1 MKIRIFIFSAA
12 VFILTYMNSA
22 LTYWESLSIGLF
34 SFFFLEL
41 LEDLGKKIVI
51 LYLPGIM
58 AIATWLI
65 MPIFFY
71 HIYTKSDWQ
80 ARLWWKYMPV
90 PSDDYY
96 SFVIPGTLLMILGMR
111 IPLGRLK
118 VNKNPRAYLDNAR
131 EYLKDKPKLGLF
143 LIVIGLVS
151 GFLDFLSPESLKQ
164 VFYLM
169 AHLTYVG
176 VFYNM
181 YSPSSKIK
189 KPVTISVFALTILQ
203 ALLNGMFGELIFIS
217 ALSVI
222 LVLLGK
228 KVSFNRKLFISVT
241 GLIIIVLIQSV
252 KAQYRVARWRNGADP
267 SYMVKLLVDKVNNPS
282 ELMDKDKLFFVAVR
296 LNQGWL
302 IAVTMDRVPS
312 RHPFAN
318 GETIWQ
324 SVAASLVPRLLW
336 PDKPEAGGKAN
347 LKRFWGFDL
356 RGFSMN
362 IGPIGEAY
370 ANFDEVGGC
379 IYMFF
384 YGLFFNLILFT
395 ILRLA
400 ERRPTMILWLPFLF
414 MYTITVESDLLLT
427 MNFILKGVFFTWIVF
442 RLFKALFKIEL

>member
-1 MKIRIFIFSAA
+1 
-12 VFILTYMNSA
+12 
-22 LTYWESLSIGLF
+22 
-34 SFFFLEL
+34 
-41 LEDLGKKIVI
+41 
-51 LYLPGIM
+51 
-58 AIATWLI
+58 
-65 MPIFFY
+65 
-71 HIYTKSDWQ
+71 
-80 ARLWWKYMPV
+80 
-90 PSDDYY
+90 
-96 SFVIPGTLLMILGMR
+96 
-111 IPLGRLK
+111 
-118 VNKNPRAYLDNAR
+118 
-131 EYLKDKPKLGLF
+131 
-143 LIVIGLVS
+143 
-151 GFLDFLSPESLKQ
+151 
-164 VFYLM
+164 
-169 AHLTYVG
+169 
-176 VFYNM
+176 
-181 YSPSSKIK
+181 
-189 KPVTISVFALTILQ
+189 
-203 ALLNGMFGELIFIS
+203 
-217 ALSVI
+217 
-222 LVLLGK
+222 
-228 KVSFNRKLFISVT
+228 
-241 GLIIIVLIQSV
+241 
-252 KAQYRVARWRNGADP
+252 
-267 SYMVKLLVDKVNNPS
+267 
-282 ELMDKDKLFFVAVR
+282 MDKDKLFFVAVR